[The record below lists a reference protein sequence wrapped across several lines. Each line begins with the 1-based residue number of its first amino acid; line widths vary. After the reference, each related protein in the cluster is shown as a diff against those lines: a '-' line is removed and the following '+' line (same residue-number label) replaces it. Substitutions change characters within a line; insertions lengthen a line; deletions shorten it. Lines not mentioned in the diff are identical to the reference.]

1 MTDILV
7 NKFLFIIMFIA
18 YQATDLDVL
27 TGSTEKINFQKIWV
41 QIWCICPTHVCVS
54 VDHLIGLEVRMNRS
68 TVKIVS
74 FFVNSQD
81 NAVKWVEGF

>member
-1 MTDILV
+1 
-7 NKFLFIIMFIA
+7 MFIA

-27 TGSTEKINFQKIWV
+27 TGSIEKINFQKAMG
-41 QIWCICPTHVCVS
+41 P
-54 VDHLIGLEVRMNRS
+54 DKMHLPYSCLYFCESFNWLRMKRS

-81 NAVKWVEGF
+81 NAVK